1 MKKGTLNAN
10 GLQIAYCIWHPE
22 KEPTIFFIHGN
33 SSSSNNWRKQVESDL
48 FTDYRLITIDLPN
61 HGNSATLNE
70 NADFSLP
77 GIAKIMAAA
86 ALQLVNNAPYIIC
99 SVSLGTNI
107 VAEMLNCDIKPVGLI
122 MAGPCIVG
130 EGFGMEKLLL
140 PGADPSAVFAEN
152 VPHESVVKY
161 AGETSISSDV
171 NDITYFLKDYYSVQ
185 GNFRSAL
192 YATIAAGNYN
202 DEVAILQR
210 ATCPVC
216 IVFGEAEKVVNTSYL
231 DDAPINVW
239 NNKVYKIAG
248 ASHLVNI
255 DAPMAFN
262 ELLAAFAKDIFTIN
276 VA

>member
-1 MKKGTLNAN
+1 
-10 GLQIAYCIWHPE
+10 
-22 KEPTIFFIHGN
+22 
-33 SSSSNNWRKQVESDL
+33 
-48 FTDYRLITIDLPN
+48 
-61 HGNSATLNE
+61 
-70 NADFSLP
+70 
-77 GIAKIMAAA
+77 
-86 ALQLVNNAPYIIC
+86 
-99 SVSLGTNI
+99 
-107 VAEMLNCDIKPVGLI
+107 
-122 MAGPCIVG
+122 
-130 EGFGMEKLLL
+130 
-140 PGADPSAVFAEN
+140 
-152 VPHESVVKY
+152 
-161 AGETSISSDV
+161 
-171 NDITYFLKDYYSVQ
+171 
-185 GNFRSAL
+185 
-192 YATIAAGNYN
+192 N